1 MLRWK
6 LIIPLLGIALL
17 ATGCIEIEPKTGT
30 RVTVDI
36 KTAKPITR
44 PQLAAVSRYLTLRGG
59 LLLGVNG
66 PRVASVSDYSITL
79 LLPGKKVPK
88 KEVDRLIE
96 PYSIELYHLSSVA
109 TEKNP
114 NRAWTMRAPSKAGGS
129 YLFSGP
135 DAAYIDSRLDPKA
148 LLAEVVDT
156 AHNKPVLTGR
166 DILPVSTFQRASEG
180 FSVLVKFTD
189 AGKKKFYQFTKDN
202 PGEYLAVFYNGRL
215 VSAPVIKSAISE
227 GQAYIT
233 GFGLEDQARA
243 AAQGINAGTLPV
255 KVEISKVQYY

>member
-1 MLRWK
+1 M
-6 LIIPLLGIALL
+6 GIALL
-17 ATGCIEIEPKTGT
+17 AAGCIELEPKTGT

-66 PRVASVSDYSITL
+66 PRVASVSDYSLIL
-79 LLPGKKVPK
+79 LLPGKNVPK
-88 KEVDRLIE
+88 AEVNRLIE
-96 PYSIELYHLSSVA
+96 PYSVELYHLLSVA
-109 TEKNP
+109 TEKDP
-114 NRAWTMRAPSKAGGS
+114 NRAWKMRAPSKAGGS

-135 DAAYIDSRLDPKA
+135 QAAYIDSRLDPKS

-166 DILPVSTFQRASEG
+166 DILPVSTFQRAKEG

-189 AGKKKFYQFTKDN
+189 DGTRKFYQFTKDH

-233 GFGLEDQARA
+233 GFGIEDQARA

-255 KVEISKVQYY
+255 KVRISKVEYY